1 MRFPF
6 CLKQHEQLK
15 INHNHMLDQIENFN
29 QLLKQEQQRNASLK
43 TEIKNLSI
51 NNREL
56 FEVSRPLDLK

>member
-1 MRFPF
+1 M
-6 CLKQHEQLK
+6 
-15 INHNHMLDQIENFN
+15 IDQIEHFN

-56 FEVSRPLDLK
+56 FEV

>member
-1 MRFPF
+1 M
-6 CLKQHEQLK
+6 
-15 INHNHMLDQIENFN
+15 IDQIEHFN

-56 FEVSRPLDLK
+56 FEVKFIWLYRKPSRKIPGKDFK